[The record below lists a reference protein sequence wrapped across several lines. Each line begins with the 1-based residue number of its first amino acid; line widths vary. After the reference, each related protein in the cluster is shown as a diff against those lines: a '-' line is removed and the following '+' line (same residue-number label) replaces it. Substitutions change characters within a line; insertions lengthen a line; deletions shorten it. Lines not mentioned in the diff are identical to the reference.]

1 MALLT
6 KRVVRSDLWV
16 DGVFEERLSREPDIE
31 VVKFAIRGA
40 AQAARQ
46 ALSSAHVYH
55 ISAAKDELPR
65 EWFASAELL
74 SFCPNLLCVSAGGAG
89 YDTVDVAACTAAGVA
104 VVNQSGG
111 NAVSVAEHTLGL
123 MLGVSRR
130 MLEGDRR
137 MRREVGYPREDVM
150 GHELAGKTVGLVGI
164 GNIGSRVAALAR
176 AFGMQVVAVDP
187 LLTPAEIERRGA
199 RPLSWDQLLAQSD
212 FVSLHCP
219 RDASTLKMMNAQTFA
234 AMKPGAI
241 FISTARGGIHDEA
254 ALVQALQSGHL
265 AGAGIDVWDQE
276 PPPLNHPLLSMDN
289 VFATFH
295 VAGVTHEARRHV
307 AAMSAQQIVDLLAG
321 QRPPRLINPEVWPSF
336 EARRTRLLG

>member
-1 MALLT
+1 MVSLI

-31 VVKFAIRGA
+31 VVKFSIRGA
-40 AQAARQ
+40 AQAARS
-46 ALSSAHVYH
+46 ALSAAHVYH

-74 SFCPNLLCVSAGGAG
+74 SMCPNLLCVSAGGAG

-137 MRREVGYPREDVM
+137 MRREVGYAREDVM

-164 GNIGSRVAALAR
+164 GNIGSRVAVLAR

-187 LLTPAEIERRGA
+187 MLTPAEIERRGA
-199 RPLSWDQLLAQSD
+199 RPVSWDHLLAQSD
-212 FVSLHCP
+212 VVSLHCP
-219 RDASTLKMMNAQTFA
+219 RDASTLKMMNAKTFA

-265 AGAGIDVWDQE
+265 AGAGLDVWDQE
-276 PPPLNHPLLSMDN
+276 PPPLDHPLLAMDN
-289 VFATFH
+289 VYATFH
-295 VAGVTHEARRHV
+295 VAGVTHEARRNV
-307 AAMSAQQIVDLLAG
+307 AAIAAEQIVTVLAG
-321 QRPPRLINPEVWPSF
+321 QRPPRLINPEVWPTF
-336 EARRTRLLG
+336 EKRRAGMLG

>member
-1 MALLT
+1 MVSLI

-31 VVKFAIRGA
+31 VVKFSIRGA
-40 AQAARQ
+40 AQAARS
-46 ALSSAHVYH
+46 ALSAAHVYH

-74 SFCPNLLCVSAGGAG
+74 SMCPNLLCVSAGGAG
-89 YDTVDVAACTAAGVA
+89 YDTVDVAACTVAGVA

-137 MRREVGYPREDVM
+137 MRREVGYAREDVM

-164 GNIGSRVAALAR
+164 GNIGSRVAVLAR

-187 LLTPAEIERRGA
+187 MLTPAEIERRGA
-199 RPLSWDQLLAQSD
+199 RPVSWDHLLAQSD
-212 FVSLHCP
+212 VVSLHCP
-219 RDASTLKMMNAQTFA
+219 RDASTLKMMNAKTFA

-265 AGAGIDVWDQE
+265 AGAGLDVWDQE
-276 PPPLNHPLLSMDN
+276 PPPLDHPLLAMDN
-289 VFATFH
+289 VYATFH
-295 VAGVTHEARRHV
+295 VAGVTHEARRNV
-307 AAMSAQQIVDLLAG
+307 AAIAAEQIVTVLAG
-321 QRPPRLINPEVWPSF
+321 QRPPRLINPEVWPTF
-336 EARRTRLLG
+336 EKRWASTLG

>member
-1 MALLT
+1 MALLI

-164 GNIGSRVAALAR
+164 GNIGLRVAALAR

-219 RDASTLKMMNAQTFA
+219 RDASTLKMMNAQAFA

>member
-1 MALLT
+1 MI

-31 VVKFAIRGA
+31 VVKFSIRGP
-40 AQAARQ
+40 AQFARS
-46 ALSSAHVYH
+46 ALSAAHVYH

-74 SFCPNLLCVSAGGAG
+74 SMCPNLLCVSAGGAG

-137 MRREVGYPREDVM
+137 MRREVGYAREDVM

-164 GNIGSRVAALAR
+164 GNIGSRVAVLAR

-187 LLTPAEIERRGA
+187 MLTPAEIERRGA
-199 RPLSWDQLLAQSD
+199 RPVSWDHLLAQSD
-212 FVSLHCP
+212 VVSLHCP
-219 RDASTLKMMNAQTFA
+219 RDASTLKMMNAKTFA

-265 AGAGIDVWDQE
+265 AGAGLDVWDQE
-276 PPPLNHPLLSMDN
+276 PPPLDHPLLAMDN
-289 VFATFH
+289 VYATFH
-295 VAGVTHEARRHV
+295 VAGVTHEARRNV
-307 AAMSAQQIVDLLAG
+307 AAIAAEQIVTVLAG
-321 QRPPRLINPEVWPSF
+321 QRPPRLINPEVWPTF
-336 EARRTRLLG
+336 EQRWAGMLG

>member
-1 MALLT
+1 MTSRL

-16 DGVFEERLSREPDIE
+16 DGIFEERLSRESDIE
-31 VVKFAIRGA
+31 LRKFSVKGSPE
-40 AQAARQ
+40 AARD
-46 ALSSAHVYH
+46 ALSQAHVYH

-74 SFCPNLLCVSAGGAG
+74 SICPDLLCVSAGGAG

-137 MRREVGYPREDVM
+137 LRREVGYAREDVM
-150 GHELAGKTVGLVGI
+150 GHEMAGKTLGLVGI
-164 GNIGSRVAALAR
+164 GNIGLRVAALAR

-187 LLTPAEIERRGA
+187 LLTPAEIEQRGA
-199 RPLSWDQLLAQSD
+199 RPVSLDQLLAQSD

-219 RDASTLKMMNAQTFA
+219 RDASTLKMMNAKTFA
-234 AMKPGAI
+234 AMKRGAV

-265 AGAGIDVWDQE
+265 AGAGLDVWDQE
-276 PPPLNHPLLSMDN
+276 PPPLDHPLLAMDN

-295 VAGVTHEARRHV
+295 VAGVTHEARRNV
-307 AAMSAQQIVDLLAG
+307 AAISAEQIVALLAG
-321 QRPPRLINPEVWPSF
+321 QRPPRLINPEVWSTF
-336 EARRTRLLG
+336 EERRARILG

>member
-1 MALLT
+1 MALLI

-40 AQAARQ
+40 AQAARE

-176 AFGMQVVAVDP
+176 AFGMQVVAIDP
-187 LLTPAEIERRGA
+187 LLTPADIERRGA
-199 RPLSWDQLLAQSD
+199 RPVSWDQLLAQSD

-234 AMKPGAI
+234 AMKPGSI

>member
-1 MALLT
+1 MVSLI

-31 VVKFAIRGA
+31 VVKFSIRGA
-40 AQAARQ
+40 EQAARS
-46 ALSSAHVYH
+46 ALSAAHVYH

-74 SFCPNLLCVSAGGAG
+74 SMCPNLLCVSAGGAG

-137 MRREVGYPREDVM
+137 MRREVGYAREDVM
-150 GHELAGKTVGLVGI
+150 GHELAGKTVGSVGI
-164 GNIGSRVAALAR
+164 GNIGSRVAVLAR

-187 LLTPAEIERRGA
+187 MLTPAEIERRGA
-199 RPLSWDQLLAQSD
+199 RPVSWDHLLAQSD
-212 FVSLHCP
+212 VVSLHCP
-219 RDASTLKMMNAQTFA
+219 RDASTLKMMNAKTFA

-265 AGAGIDVWDQE
+265 AGAGLDVWDQE
-276 PPPLNHPLLSMDN
+276 PPPLDHPLLAMDN
-289 VFATFH
+289 VYATFH
-295 VAGVTHEARRHV
+295 VAGVTHEARRNV
-307 AAMSAQQIVDLLAG
+307 AAIAAEQIVTVLAG
-321 QRPPRLINPEVWPSF
+321 QRPPRLINPEVWPTF
-336 EARRTRLLG
+336 EQRWAGMLG

>member
-1 MALLT
+1 
-6 KRVVRSDLWV
+6 
-16 DGVFEERLSREPDIE
+16 LSREPDIE
-31 VVKFAIRGA
+31 VVKFSIRGA
-40 AQAARQ
+40 AQAARS
-46 ALSSAHVYH
+46 ALSAAHVYH

-74 SFCPNLLCVSAGGAG
+74 SMCPNLLCVSAGGAG
-89 YDTVDVAACTAAGVA
+89 YDTVDVAACTVAGVA

-137 MRREVGYPREDVM
+137 MRREVGYAREDVM

-164 GNIGSRVAALAR
+164 GNIGSRVAVLAR

-187 LLTPAEIERRGA
+187 MLTPAEIERRGA
-199 RPLSWDQLLAQSD
+199 RPVSWDHLLAQSD
-212 FVSLHCP
+212 VVSLHCP
-219 RDASTLKMMNAQTFA
+219 RDASTLKMMNAKTFA

-265 AGAGIDVWDQE
+265 AGAGLDVWDQE
-276 PPPLNHPLLSMDN
+276 PPPLDHPLLAMDN
-289 VFATFH
+289 VYATFH
-295 VAGVTHEARRHV
+295 VAGVTHEARRNV
-307 AAMSAQQIVDLLAG
+307 AAIAAEQIVTVLAG
-321 QRPPRLINPEVWPSF
+321 QRPPRLINPEVWPTF
-336 EARRTRLLG
+336 EQRWAGMLG

>member
-1 MALLT
+1 MALLI

>member
-1 MALLT
+1 MVSLI

-31 VVKFAIRGA
+31 VVKFSIRGA
-40 AQAARQ
+40 AQVARD
-46 ALSSAHVYH
+46 ALSAAHVYH

-74 SFCPNLLCVSAGGAG
+74 SMCPNLLCVSAGGAG

-137 MRREVGYPREDVM
+137 MRREVGYAREDVM

-176 AFGMQVVAVDP
+176 AFGMQVVAFDP
-187 LLTPAEIERRGA
+187 WLTHAEIEHRGA
-199 RPLSWDQLLAQSD
+199 RPVSFDQLLAASD
-212 FVSLHCP
+212 VVSLHCP
-219 RDASTLKMMNAQTFA
+219 RDATTLKMMNAATFA

-241 FISTARGGIHDEA
+241 FISTARGGVHDET

-265 AGAGIDVWDQE
+265 AGAGLDVWEQE
-276 PPPLNHPLLSMDN
+276 PPPLDHPLLAMDN
-289 VFATFH
+289 VYATFH
-295 VAGVTHEARRHV
+295 VAGVTHEARRNV
-307 AAMSAQQIVDLLAG
+307 AAIAAEQILTLLAG
-321 QRPPRLINPEVWPSF
+321 QRPPRLINPEVWPTF
-336 EARRTRLLG
+336 EQRWAAMLG

>member
-1 MALLT
+1 MVSLI

-31 VVKFAIRGA
+31 VVKFSIRGA
-40 AQAARQ
+40 AQAARS
-46 ALSSAHVYH
+46 ALSAAHVYH

-74 SFCPNLLCVSAGGAG
+74 SMCPNLLCVSAGGAG

-137 MRREVGYPREDVM
+137 MRREVGYAREDVM

-164 GNIGSRVAALAR
+164 GNIGSRVAVLAR

-187 LLTPAEIERRGA
+187 MLTPAEIERRGA
-199 RPLSWDQLLAQSD
+199 RPVSWDHLLAQSD
-212 FVSLHCP
+212 VVSLHCP
-219 RDASTLKMMNAQTFA
+219 RDASTLKMMNAKTFA

-265 AGAGIDVWDQE
+265 AGAGLDVWDQE
-276 PPPLNHPLLSMDN
+276 PPPLDHPLLAMDN
-289 VFATFH
+289 VYATFH
-295 VAGVTHEARRHV
+295 VAGVTHEARRNV
-307 AAMSAQQIVDLLAG
+307 AAIAAEQIVTVLAG
-321 QRPPRLINPEVWPSF
+321 QRPPRLINPEVWPTF
-336 EARRTRLLG
+336 EKRWASTLG

>member
-1 MALLT
+1 MVSLI

-31 VVKFAIRGA
+31 VVKFSIRGA
-40 AQAARQ
+40 AQAARS
-46 ALSSAHVYH
+46 ALSAAHVYH

-74 SFCPNLLCVSAGGAG
+74 SMCPNLLCVSAGGAG

-111 NAVSVAEHTLGL
+111 NAVSVAEHTMGL

-137 MRREVGYPREDVM
+137 MRREVGYAREDVM

-164 GNIGSRVAALAR
+164 GNIGSRVAVLAR

-187 LLTPAEIERRGA
+187 MLTPAEIERRGA
-199 RPLSWDQLLAQSD
+199 RPVSWDHLLAQSD
-212 FVSLHCP
+212 VVSLHCP
-219 RDASTLKMMNAQTFA
+219 RDASTLKMMNAKTFA

-265 AGAGIDVWDQE
+265 AGAGLDVWDQE
-276 PPPLNHPLLSMDN
+276 PPPLDHPLLAMDN
-289 VFATFH
+289 VYATFH
-295 VAGVTHEARRHV
+295 VAGVTHEARRNV
-307 AAMSAQQIVDLLAG
+307 AAIAAEQIVTVLAG
-321 QRPPRLINPEVWPSF
+321 QRPPRLINPEVWPTF
-336 EARRTRLLG
+336 EQRWAGMLG

>member
-164 GNIGSRVAALAR
+164 GNIGLRVAALAR

>member
-1 MALLT
+1 MVSLI

-31 VVKFAIRGA
+31 VVKFSIRGA
-40 AQAARQ
+40 AQAARS
-46 ALSSAHVYH
+46 ALSAAHVYH

-74 SFCPNLLCVSAGGAG
+74 SMCPNLLCVSAGGAG

-137 MRREVGYPREDVM
+137 MRREVGYAREDVM
-150 GHELAGKTVGLVGI
+150 GYELAGKTVGLVGI

-187 LLTPAEIERRGA
+187 MLTPAEIERRGA
-199 RPLSWDQLLAQSD
+199 RPVSWDHLLAQSD
-212 FVSLHCP
+212 VVSLHCP
-219 RDASTLKMMNAQTFA
+219 RDASTLKMMNAKTFA

-265 AGAGIDVWDQE
+265 AGAGLDVWDQE
-276 PPPLNHPLLSMDN
+276 PPPLDHPLLAMDN
-289 VFATFH
+289 VYATFH
-295 VAGVTHEARRHV
+295 VAGVTHEARRNV
-307 AAMSAQQIVDLLAG
+307 AAIAAEQIVTVLAG
-321 QRPPRLINPEVWPSF
+321 QRPPRLINPEVWPTF
-336 EARRTRLLG
+336 EQRWAGMLG